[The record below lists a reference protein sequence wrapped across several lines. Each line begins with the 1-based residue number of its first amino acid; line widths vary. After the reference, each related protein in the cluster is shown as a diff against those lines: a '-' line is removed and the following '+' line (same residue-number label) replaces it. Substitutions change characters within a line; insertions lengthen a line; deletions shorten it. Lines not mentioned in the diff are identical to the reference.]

1 LRNLDSISDIG
12 TAIQSHDR
20 TRAGSIDSDSA
31 EYWRQN
37 AEELEWERKKQEDRA
52 EASENVDHA
61 IQSVGPWTP
70 LALSGNSAQGMAK
83 AYEHIK
89 NRDLPNQPADY
100 DVSDLLKD
108 QWNSFFGEMNTL
120 QAEDA
125 KGYQV
130 RS

>member
-1 LRNLDSISDIG
+1 
-12 TAIQSHDR
+12 
-20 TRAGSIDSDSA
+20 
-31 EYWRQN
+31 
-37 AEELEWERKKQEDRA
+37 
-52 EASENVDHA
+52 
-61 IQSVGPWTP
+61 

-100 DVSDLLKD
+100 DTSDLLKD

-130 RS
+130 RSQNDKALIGDYLHSLDTLDDIDNIDGELE